1 MGSNKMNVPIELD
14 GAKVLKHTQ
23 NDEGQ
28 KLSVM
33 FFEEKDGSTSEINI
47 TALAIAQYEEDNT
60 YYLFMCDKD
69 WTIQDDQ
76 QLETIEEA
84 VAWAEKNFDVTEKDW
99 L

>member
-1 MGSNKMNVPIELD
+1 MNVPNELD
-14 GAKVLKHTQ
+14 GAKVLKYTL
-23 NDEGQ
+23 NEESK
-28 KLSVM
+28 KLSSM
-33 FFEEKDGSTSEINI
+33 FFEEKDGSTTEITI

-60 YYLFMCDKD
+60 YYLFMCDQD

-84 VAWAEKNFDVTEKDW
+84 EAWAEKHFDVIAKDW

>member
-1 MGSNKMNVPIELD
+1 MTMNVPTELD
-14 GAKVLKHTQ
+14 GAKVLKHTP
-23 NDEGQ
+23 NDASK
-28 KLSVM
+28 KLSLM
-33 FFEEKDGSTSEINI
+33 FFEEKGGSTTEVAI

-84 VAWAEKNFDVTEKDW
+84 EAWAEKNFDVSEKDW
-99 L
+99 N